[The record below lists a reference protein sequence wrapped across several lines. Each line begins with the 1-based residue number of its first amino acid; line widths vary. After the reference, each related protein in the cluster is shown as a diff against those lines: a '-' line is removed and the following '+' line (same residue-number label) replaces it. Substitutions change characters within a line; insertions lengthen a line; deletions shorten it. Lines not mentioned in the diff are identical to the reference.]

1 MTVQHFAIFVCI
13 GITVF
18 FVWKISDISPVG
30 LLLEAWDGLMS
41 LLTNRSKVQYQ
52 KHSEEFAVMSK
63 KDKQKSLSY
72 RFYSFVNEILLDI
85 GWKSKKITVEG
96 FNTFI
101 FLSTA
106 IITLGFWFYLRSIFL
121 TIFFGIILY
130 VLMYALIFLVSRF
143 SHTQRKIAL
152 MDAEDF
158 LCSSMSQGLTQ
169 AIEENVEMI
178 DRRVQVPF
186 REYLDSIYNRNMD
199 IMRAIDNLNDG
210 CGEQFD
216 DFCEKCKIFERE
228 RRPGMED
235 VFQYNISR
243 NAFVRELDRECDKTF
258 TAMNRNYLAS
268 IGIIIGFIIYNMM
281 AYYDIRQFY
290 MSSMGRVLLTLYFTI
305 SAIVFIYLQYIQSK
319 PFKYG
324 N

>member
-1 MTVQHFAIFVCI
+1 M
-13 GITVF
+13 
-18 FVWKISDISPVG
+18 
-30 LLLEAWDGLMS
+30 
-41 LLTNRSKVQYQ
+41 Q
-52 KHSEEFAVMSK
+52 KK
-63 KDKQKSLSY
+63 
-72 RFYSFVNEILLDI
+72 
-85 GWKSKKITVEG
+85 
-96 FNTFI
+96 
-101 FLSTA
+101 
-106 IITLGFWFYLRSIFL
+106 
-121 TIFFGIILY
+121 
-130 VLMYALIFLVSRF
+130 
-143 SHTQRKIAL
+143 RK
-152 MDAEDF
+152 
-158 LCSSMSQGLTQ
+158 
-169 AIEENVEMI
+169 N
-178 DRRVQVPF
+178 
-186 REYLDSIYNRNMD
+186 
-199 IMRAIDNLNDG
+199 
-210 CGEQFD
+210 GEQFD